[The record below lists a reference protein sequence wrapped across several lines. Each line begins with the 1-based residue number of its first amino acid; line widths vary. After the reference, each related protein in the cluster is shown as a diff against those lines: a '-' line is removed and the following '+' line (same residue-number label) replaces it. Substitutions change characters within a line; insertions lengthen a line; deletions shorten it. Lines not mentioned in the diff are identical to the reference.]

1 MSASDPTKATT
12 SSGGAATKLVDAT
25 AEAIAADA
33 AQATAHAAAP
43 ATEKPAAAAATATAN
58 AKAPT
63 KAAKAAPTQQSSG
76 NGGTGYQR
84 TLTVWDMVIYGM
96 IFMVP
101 IAPFAIY
108 GSIFQTSNGMPALAY
123 VIAGVAMIF
132 TVFSFGVMIDLFPSS
147 GSIFTYASKTMNP
160 AIGFVTGWLMLLQYA
175 ITPAIMY
182 IMAGTALQQYLPGV
196 PVWVWCLVFLAF
208 TTIVCTHSTKA
219 MMRIDRIALV
229 CELIVLAIFLVCG
242 VIYCFSHPSTSG
254 FTLTA
259 IFNPSKFNMGD
270 MMSAVSLAALSYVG
284 FGSVATLTQQAKNGK
299 TGPSKAM
306 LIIVIAL
313 ICMFFGMCYIATCVD
328 PTGSL
333 FDQNA
338 TNINN
343 GFYIVAQEVG
353 GTWLG
358 VLCVV
363 ANALALGL
371 FTGIAGVTSVS
382 HIMYAMGKAGQLPER
397 FGTMGKG
404 KRATQPMFAILFEC
418 GLTLVLIFA
427 LIPVGMDT
435 AAKFSNYGALSTYC
449 VLNLCVLWYCWF
461 KQKEHKKV
469 GRYLI
474 MPLLGAIF
482 TGVIFCSLGQLP
494 LIVGTVWAI
503 IGMFYFMFQTEVQK
517 KKMQIS
523 EVDGTETKWRFGKVM
538 KNVKKSVKEVE
549 DA

>member
-12 SSGGAATKLVDAT
+12 PSGGAATKPVDAT
-25 AEAIAADA
+25 AEALAADA
-33 AQATAHAAAP
+33 AQATAHAATSAADKGATNPKAP
-43 ATEKPAAAAATATAN
+43 ATTP
-58 AKAPT
+58 PT
-63 KAAKAAPTQQSSG
+63 SS
-76 NGGTGYQR
+76 NGGAGYQR

-182 IMAGTALQQYLPGV
+182 IMAGTALQQYLPQV

-208 TTIVCTHSTKA
+208 TTAVCTHSTKA

-229 CELIVLAIFLVCG
+229 CELVVLAIFLVCG
-242 VIYCFSHPSTSG
+242 IVYCFSHPSSG
-254 FTLTA
+254 FSLTA
-259 IFNPSKFNMGD
+259 VFNPSKFNMSD

-306 LIIVIAL
+306 LIIVVAL

-358 VLCVV
+358 VLCVL

-469 GRYLI
+469 GRYLV
-474 MPLLGAIF
+474 MPLLGAVF

-517 KKMQIS
+517 KKVQIS
-523 EVDGTETKWRFGKVM
+523 DVDGTETTWRFGKVLED
-538 KNVKKSVKEVE
+538 VRKSVKKVE
-549 DA
+549 KA